1 MDHLVFEVYAGC
13 LDVNSCGAQ
22 DLKAKAFG
30 SSATGVVGCNLSKKG
45 GLVLS
50 VSHLDS
56 HSKVHFKL
64 SINYNLFIYSLRK
77 IRRVHRVLGGHQ
89 QDRDH
94 LVN

>member
-1 MDHLVFEVYAGC
+1 MDHLVFKVYAGC

-30 SSATGVVGCNLSKKG
+30 SSATGVVGCNLSKTG

-50 VSHLDS
+50 VSRLDS

-64 SINYNLFIYSLRK
+64 SINYTLFICAKFGWFTEFWAVPTNPGIASL
-77 IRRVHRVLGGHQ
+77 I
-89 QDRDH
+89 
-94 LVN
+94 